1 MVVFRHLPYGRKPAI
16 RILSQQSQGQGHPL
30 QGVTERE
37 RGTSAHRHG
46 LCPLLPLARFPSPL
60 PQENQRFREA
70 TEVVGRGKA
79 EVLGN
84 NAGVLENN
92 AGVLIKRRKESE
104 PTWIRSLLLF
114 IYIPLFMR
122 MDSRWDRSHP
132 SGSCSRSR
140 QRGCPCTSEPPTD
153 TYPDDRT

>member
-1 MVVFRHLPYGRKPAI
+1 MSRKLIENKA
-16 RILSQQSQGQGHPL
+16 
-30 QGVTERE
+30 GV
-37 RGTSAHRHG
+37 
-46 LCPLLPLARFPSPL
+46 LK
-60 PQENQRFREA
+60 N
-70 TEVVGRGKA
+70 KA
-79 EVLGN
+79 GVLEN

-122 MDSRWDRSHP
+122 TDSRWDRSHP

-140 QRGCPCTSEPPTD
+140 PRGCPCTSEPPTG
-153 TYPDDRT
+153 TYPGGRTSRRSGVGSASR